1 MLLRTRIK
9 KFAYSWWVLPQW
21 PFQKQLTVGRP
32 HFSCSSLLASK
43 VVNLWIITEQ
53 FESPL
58 SCQQLVTRRE
68 TDDIHKSSDK
78 IIFLLF
84 VGICWPRNYCSQN
97 ERFIYSHLV
106 NKPLLPKPEDTENNI
121 GFNTYLDNK
130 CNLAHLTTNIIIP
143 FSMMSSH
150 LLITIN
156 KYFKLLMLHKHQ
168 LFPVF

>member
-1 MLLRTRIK
+1 MGASPVTI
-9 KFAYSWWVLPQW
+9 PET
-21 PFQKQLTVGRP
+21 TVGCA

-84 VGICWPRNYCSQN
+84 VGIC
-97 ERFIYSHLV
+97 
-106 NKPLLPKPEDTENNI
+106 
-121 GFNTYLDNK
+121 
-130 CNLAHLTTNIIIP
+130 
-143 FSMMSSH
+143 
-150 LLITIN
+150 
-156 KYFKLLMLHKHQ
+156 
-168 LFPVF
+168 